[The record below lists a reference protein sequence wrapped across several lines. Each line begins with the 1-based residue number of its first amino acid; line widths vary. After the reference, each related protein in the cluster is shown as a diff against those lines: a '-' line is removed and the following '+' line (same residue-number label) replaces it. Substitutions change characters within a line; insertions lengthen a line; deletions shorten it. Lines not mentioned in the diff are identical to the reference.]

1 MLRIPF
7 PPREKNEG
15 VSMLRILQP
24 ILQLQRGSA
33 SAGMSHKTAAQTD
46 KIHLNLPVKGG
57 SALSGLS
64 MSVCENTSYNFV

>member
-46 KIHLNLPVKGG
+46 KIH
-57 SALSGLS
+57 
-64 MSVCENTSYNFV
+64 